1 MTVYSAI
8 KRQYLPDD
16 LLSIY
21 TSSQQIATIIIKAT
35 LITTII
41 IATFKIIIILHTS
54 TQTITII
61 IVCSNHRDYN
71 TGCPKKVTFRTLLKP
86 KNPLALPQHSIL
98 VRTKIECCGA
108 KFFLGH
114 DLAALDPALS

>member
-71 TGCPKKVTFRTLLKP
+71 TGCLKKVTFRTLLKP

-114 DLAALDPALS
+114 DLAALDPAKS